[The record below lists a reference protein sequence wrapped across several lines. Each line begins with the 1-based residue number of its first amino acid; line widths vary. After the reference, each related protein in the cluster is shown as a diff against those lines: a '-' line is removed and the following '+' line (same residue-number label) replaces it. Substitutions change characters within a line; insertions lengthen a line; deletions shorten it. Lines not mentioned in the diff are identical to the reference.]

1 MKKKS
6 SAMKWVEDFVSD
18 YEKNKTSFWE
28 GWKGKMKVRTTLSI
42 NITTKDLSVSDR
54 YKKLKKELNVDH
66 EDIYIEGLKGFEKKL
81 DNSK

>member
-1 MKKKS
+1 
-6 SAMKWVEDFVSD
+6 
-18 YEKNKTSFWE
+18 
-28 GWKGKMKVRTTLSI
+28 MKVRTTLSI